1 MSKYQGGIYPLV
13 LFYMQYDPKVYQSE
27 GSPKNK
33 DYGGFGKFFFMPQDC
48 PSQTVNKA
56 LIGKRNLY
64 IDKGDCPLDN
74 SFKKN
79 KKFKYINREDGTK
92 AFRIV
97 YD

>member
-1 MSKYQGGIYPLV
+1 MK
-13 LFYMQYDPKVYQSE
+13 YDPKAYQSE

-48 PSQTVNKA
+48 PSQAVNKA
-56 LIGKRNLY
+56 LIGRRNLY
-64 IDKGDCPLDN
+64 IDKGDCPFDSILRDKRVEYV
-74 SFKKN
+74 S
-79 KKFKYINREDGTK
+79 REDGTK